1 MPRFFFNHKTPD
13 GQVEVDIDGIKLNSL
28 NAALE
33 EASFAAKG
41 AVALADEP
49 VQGEF
54 QIEDEGRVMVARVP
68 YAVAEDAPGEG
79 TEAAAE
85 EAGAADETKGS

>member
-1 MPRFFFNHKTPD
+1 MPRFFFNHRANN
-13 GQVEVDIDGIKLNSL
+13 QNEIDIDGLKLDTL
-28 NAALE
+28 NQAIE

-54 QIEDEGRVMVARVP
+54 VIEDEGRVPVARVP
-68 YAVAEDAPGEG
+68 YAVEDKAKTDKPD
-79 TEAAAE
+79 EA
-85 EAGAADETKGS
+85 